1 MNPGLTPG
9 FEATAALLCRSLAET
24 GPQLVDEFDDAWS
37 PAGETYRDELASGG
51 LVVVAPTEED
61 GPNWITLTAAGVG
74 LAQDEA
80 APAA

>member
-9 FEATAALLCRSLAET
+9 FEPLAQSLCQSLAET
-24 GPQLVDEFDDAWS
+24 GPMLVAEFDDAWT
-37 PAGETYRDELASGG
+37 PAGETYRDELVTGG

-61 GPNWITLTAAGVG
+61 GPDWITLTAAGVG
-74 LAQDEA
+74 LAQDGA